1 MTNFQRTAKWLHACG
16 KGKTVDNASVQIGCH
31 FEEVVEFIH
40 ALSFS
45 GEMSCSPAA
54 FALMT
59 ETLDSLADDLKR
71 RQVQAHVP
79 PPCREAVLDSLCDQN
94 VTLDGVA
101 YLLDFDKDGA
111 DEAVLEAN
119 DDKLVDGKP
128 VILEGGKIGK
138 PQGWQP
144 ADISRFV

>member
-1 MTNFQRTAKWLHACG
+1 MTNFQRTAEWLHACG
-16 KGKTVDNASVQIGCH
+16 KGKTVPNASVQIGCH
-31 FEEVVEFIH
+31 LEEVVEFIN

-45 GEMSCSPAA
+45 GEMTCSPSA
-54 FALMT
+54 FALMV
-59 ETLDSLADDLKR
+59 ETLDTLADDIKHG
-71 RQVQAHVP
+71 QVQALVP
-79 PPCREAVLDSLCDQN
+79 PTSREAVLDSLCDQN

-119 DDKLVDGKP
+119 DDKLVNGKP
-128 VILEGGKIGK
+128 VILPGGKIGK
-138 PQGWQP
+138 PQGWEP